1 MSFWNSIQQIVSD
14 AGTSM
19 ANVGDSAR
27 KLVGRSEEQCDNEI
41 EDNDAF
47 EKIHPANPPRPGC
60 PLVVPDTVNDGVSS
74 KGSETAQNSFFPR
87 FYGKASLWQRI
98 STDNASSQSGLD
110 NDTSS
115 SPRTA
120 SLKMTAR
127 KFFNAQGLGNGGDAG
142 NVDTAQDRFTFG
154 KDSTLHDGHSSSG
167 GINDFSGRKKGT
179 SVKRNIKQSPKIDKP
194 SCFMQMPQR
203 WAEVTD
209 TRSG

>member
-27 KLVGRSEEQCDNEI
+27 KLVGRSEDQCDNEI
-41 EDNDAF
+41 EGNDAF
-47 EKIHPANPPRPGC
+47 EKVHPANPPRPGC
-60 PLVVPDTVNDGVSS
+60 PLVVPDTVNDGVSN
-74 KGSETAQNSFFPR
+74 KGPEAAQNSFFPR
-87 FYGKASLWQRI
+87 FYGKASLWQRV

-110 NDTSS
+110 NDASS
-115 SPRTA
+115 SPRAA

-127 KFFNAQGLGNGGDAG
+127 KFFNAQGLGNGGEAG
-142 NVDTAQDRFTFG
+142 NLDTAQDRFTFG
-154 KDSTLHDGHSSSG
+154 KDSSLQEGHSSSG
-167 GINDFSGRKKGT
+167 GIHDFSGRKKGT
-179 SVKRNIKQSPKIDKP
+179 SVKRNMKQTHKIDKP
-194 SCFMQMPQR
+194 NCFMQMPQR